1 MCYKYM
7 GDSVEEAKVGEV
19 IVTFIATPL
28 IMIIALY
35 LLSCAIAPLIQLNN
49 QTFRI
54 MFTLAGGA
62 PTIFFYQK
70 NKIKRTAT
78 AQKHD

>member
-1 MCYKYM
+1 L
-7 GDSVEEAKVGEV
+7 EEAQVGEV

-35 LLSCAIAPLIQLNN
+35 LLSCIIAPLVHLNN

-54 MFTLAGGA
+54 IFTLTGGA
-62 PTIFFYQK
+62 PTLFFYQK
-70 NKIKRTAT
+70 NQIKKIAT

>member
-1 MCYKYM
+1 M
-7 GDSVEEAKVGEV
+7 GDSLEEAQVSEA

-35 LLSCAIAPLIQLNN
+35 LLSCIIAPLIHLNN

-54 MFTLAGGA
+54 IFTIAGGT
-62 PTIFFYQK
+62 PTLFLYQK
-70 NKIKRTAT
+70 NKIKRTTT
-78 AQKHD
+78 AQKHN